1 MTTNKTSELTTNL
14 INSSLSK
21 EYNGIEFTKL
31 ISVAGLFSHSV
42 FQVFVLFFTTTV
54 CVMSTFGCH
63 LSPADTSR
71 A

>member
-42 FQVFVLFFTTTV
+42 FQVFVLFFYNNSMCNV
-54 CVMSTFGCH
+54 DIW
-63 LSPADTSR
+63 LSSFPC
-71 A
+71 